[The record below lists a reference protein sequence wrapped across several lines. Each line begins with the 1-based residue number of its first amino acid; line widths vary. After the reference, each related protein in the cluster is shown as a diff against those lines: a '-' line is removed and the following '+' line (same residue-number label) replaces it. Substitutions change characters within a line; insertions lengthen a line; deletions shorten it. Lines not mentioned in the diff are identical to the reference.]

1 MKLIGL
7 LIILLGGI
15 LIWFTS
21 LPQVIAWI
29 LVIVGAIILIFGF
42 ILKTEAS

>member
-7 LIILLGGI
+7 IMVILGGI
-15 LIWFTS
+15 LIWFTP
-21 LPQVIAWI
+21 LPRVIAWI
-29 LVIVGAIILIFGF
+29 LIIIGVIILTLGF

>member
-7 LIILLGGI
+7 FIIILGGI

-21 LPQVIAWI
+21 LPQFMAWI
-29 LVIVGAIILIFGF
+29 LIIIGFVILIIGF

>member
-7 LIILLGGI
+7 IMIIVGGI
-15 LIWFTS
+15 LIWFIP

-29 LVIVGAIILIFGF
+29 LIIIGVIILILGF

>member
-7 LIILLGGI
+7 LLILLGEI

-21 LPQVIAWI
+21 LPQVVAWI
-29 LVIVGAIILIFGF
+29 LIIIGVIILIFGF

>member
-7 LIILLGGI
+7 FIIILGGI

-21 LPQVIAWI
+21 LPQVIALI
-29 LVIVGAIILIFGF
+29 LIIIGFIILIIGF